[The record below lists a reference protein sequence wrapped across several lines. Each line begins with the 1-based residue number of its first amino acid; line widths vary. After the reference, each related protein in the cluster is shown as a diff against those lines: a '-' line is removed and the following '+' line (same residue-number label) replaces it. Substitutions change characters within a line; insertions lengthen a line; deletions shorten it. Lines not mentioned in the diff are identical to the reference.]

1 MPILNS
7 PVEPSAQPG
16 AEPSLPR
23 LARQQQTFAAALLG
37 RGDARAALAMFREPP
52 VVAAQRLEVYRANVR
67 AGRLSALRAA
77 YPVVEALVGSEF
89 FEALARAHAQEQGS
103 TNGDLNRFGQHFAR
117 FLQGFEPVRS
127 QSDLAYLPD
136 VAQLEWAAHQAE
148 SAPEGPSWAAVESRF
163 AIADIWNWHQVS
175 REAASGQALDV
186 HRAQTA
192 LVFRDGFLVKVVAV
206 QAEDLARLREA
217 A

>member
-1 MPILNS
+1 MPTLNLR
-7 PVEPSAQPG
+7 PDA
-16 AEPSLPR
+16 
-23 LARQQQTFAAALLG
+23 LARQQQTFTAALLG
-37 RGDARAALAMFREPP
+37 RGDASAALAMFREPP
-52 VVAAQRLEVYRANVR
+52 AVAAQRLEVYRANIR

-103 TNGDLNRFGQHFAR
+103 TNGDLNRFGQHFAM
-117 FLQGFEPVRS
+117 FLQGFEPVRR
-127 QSDLAYLPD
+127 QSALAYLPD
-136 VAQLEWAAHQAE
+136 LARLEWAVHQAE

-175 REAASGQALDV
+175 REPAGDEALDV
-186 HRAQTA
+186 QRPQIA
-192 LVFRDGFLVKVVAV
+192 LAFRDGWRVKVVAV
-206 QAEDLARLREA
+206 EAKDLARVREA